1 MTGLQN
7 STLHGYSDS
16 DPMVDAHGLDNGVDV
31 DDVPSE
37 VHDIHCRHAAS
48 FSMIDHSWFLDKA
61 LRSPYFMQWKFV

>member
-1 MTGLQN
+1 
-7 STLHGYSDS
+7 
-16 DPMVDAHGLDNGVDV
+16 MVDAHGLDNGVDV